1 MALKTN
7 NTYEF
12 LSIDGTSPC
21 IYDAWRQRKFEL
33 THDEQVK
40 DYFKFFC
47 WAIASTE
54 GQFLMV
60 DDYRMLPL
68 TGKPQEISFSELR
81 DLKYDI
87 TLDETSSVNSWG
99 ITRKANDVVVVYA
112 NSIFK
117 VNITVNTS

>member
-1 MALKTN
+1 MELVEYIYQHGETYARHYLLALKTN

-21 IYDAWRQRKFEL
+21 IYEAWRQRKFEL

-87 TLDETSSVNSWG
+87 TLDETSSVNELG
-99 ITRKANDVVVVYA
+99 ELNQEGK
-112 NSIFK
+112 
-117 VNITVNTS
+117 